1 MFFAARQ
8 WDADLRMGKKH
19 LKFKKIRIKKH
30 RLEKVFFKER
40 KMTVKGKS
48 AGNSARFDLVFAGFL
63 TAFGPFATDV
73 KLPATAT
80 CCNDGAPAE
89 PAFAA
94 AGEAVDE

>member
-1 MFFAARQ
+1 
-8 WDADLRMGKKH
+8 
-19 LKFKKIRIKKH
+19 
-30 RLEKVFFKER
+30 
-40 KMTVKGKS
+40 MTVKGKS
-48 AGNSARFDLVFAGFL
+48 AGNSARFDLVFAGFV